1 MTPTQLRAYSAVVRL
16 GSVKQAAAELEVSE
30 SAVSLH
36 IGQLRKELGD
46 RLFSRAAAG
55 LAFTPGGLRLAS
67 RAAEMLG
74 LQDITVLEVSAAGRG
89 RRLLRVGASSLFAE
103 HGAPGLIELFASRAD
118 DLDVELSV
126 RNPASFEALLLT
138 RAIDIAIGPLPA
150 VSEEAVVVR
159 PMMNYRMVLV
169 VSPDHPL
176 APSGDPVSPLPRQAS
191 PLASRAGAA
200 PALAGAARLPG
211 PAARLSPGRLR
222 EETWLL
228 GPSAAAGTEAVSALL
243 RRLAV
248 PEGHQQI
255 FQSHAAALE
264 EAKRGKGVAPAP
276 TFAVAPDVRA
286 GRLVQLTGPHAA
298 VEAVWHALTLAD
310 KGAPAAAAELARFA
324 STPRAIQAM
333 MRGTGVNVGHFKPSV
348 HVTLWS

>member
-30 SAVSLH
+30 PAVSLH

-46 RLFSRAAAG
+46 QLFSRTAAG

-103 HGAPGLIELFASRAD
+103 HAAPGLIELFADRAD

-126 RNPASFEALLLT
+126 RNPAAFETLLLT
-138 RAIDIAIGPLPA
+138 RAIDIAIGPLPPVTSVPA
-150 VSEEAVVVR
+150 R
-159 PMMNYRMVLV
+159 PMMNYRLVLV
-169 VSPDHPL
+169 AAPDHPL
-176 APSGDPVSPLPRQAS
+176 A
-191 PLASRAGAA
+191 GAR
-200 PALAGAARLPG
+200 P
-211 PAARLSPGRLR
+211 SPGQLR
-222 EETWLL
+222 EQTWLL
-228 GPSAAAGTEAVSALL
+228 GPSAAADLGAVPALL

-248 PEGHQQI
+248 PDEHQQI

-276 TFAVAPDVRA
+276 TFAVAPEVRS

-298 VEAVWHALTLAD
+298 MEAVWHTLTLAE
-310 KGAPAAAAELARFA
+310 KGTPSAAAELARFA